1 MAGYVDEKVAKVTLD
16 NKGFSKNADDTVAA
30 LERMKKAFSKVSGK
44 DATKNIASDMSE
56 MNDTIS
62 KSTQKSEGLL
72 SRLKGIFTRS
82 AKGIDMSG
90 AGQSI
95 DRMNTDVAS
104 KTATTSSILSRL
116 KGIFQKAD
124 NHQGFPNS
132 IRSIDGLNTKVA
144 GFDVSPLSNAFAKAA
159 SSVQNSL
166 SIMDIALGNV
176 LGGMIQKAMSFTGQ
190 FFRGYG
196 DGLAEYK
203 NKLGSIQTIMTNTE
217 WEIPDSSVRMRRV
230 SGALETLNDYADKT
244 IYSFADMTKNIGTF
258 TAAGVS
264 LDKSAVAIKGIS
276 NLAAASGSDTNQA
289 SMAMY
294 QLSQAL
300 ASGRVALQDWNSVVN
315 AGMGGKLFQD
325 RLTQTAEKMG
335 HARDMTKSF
344 RDSLKDGWL
353 TSEVL
358 LETLREF
365 SEDQSMLD
373 AATKVKSFG
382 QLVDTVQEAIGS
394 GWATTWEYFLGGF
407 EEAKSLWTSI
417 GDIVNPFVSDDQ
429 GTYYDS
435 VLEITRSLGN
445 YRNAMLKTWKD
456 MGGQEALFNSIKN
469 SFEIVFGAM
478 TKFREGFRSV
488 IGDYK
493 QAATVFYGFT
503 KALESVTNNIKNN
516 TYLFTT
522 INAIGK
528 MVGQTFLTL
537 GFIFQQVGRGIKTVG
552 RDSGSILMPLRTA
565 ADSIARFMEALRS
578 NDNAHI
584 IFYHIGKTIANVFN
598 IIITVG
604 RIVIFVIKDILRGFS
619 QFGNNKG
626 LVTVATT
633 LSDVTGKMLTFV
645 KAIEKFVLSSNKFEQ
660 IGGTIGKVLGAIS
673 NAFSGVFSK
682 LKMLANP
689 FGNAEAI
696 FSGAAGI
703 FNKVGGALAN
713 VINNIGSVM
722 SKAWDSLVSGV
733 KASYDAL
740 KAAFVSFDVASII
753 KALIGLFAFDKWLK
767 FKNSKGNI
775 VDKVFDKFKEM
786 FSGGKEQATGLLDE
800 VKGVFTSLQGTINS
814 FTQSVKIGSLVMIAV
829 ALGILAL
836 SIDKLSKID
845 MKDLSKGMIALGV
858 AMQGLM
864 RIMKV
869 VTAAQNIPKGAATTM
884 IGFAIALRI
893 MASAMMALSKIDSD
907 KMDEAVGGILVLIT
921 AMVKVM
927 EKMDKLKGTEAS
939 MGKLIAFAIALRIL
953 VWSVKALAKLEPE
966 KLAQGMTGV
975 LVLMYALVKV
985 SKAMQDV
992 KVSPKSMGAM
1002 MMFVLS
1008 LRLLVWSVKA
1018 LAKLDMMQ
1026 MGASVVA
1033 VVVLLKALSSAA
1045 NSVSEV
1051 TVKFSAMMALI
1062 AFALSTRILV
1072 NAVAVLA
1079 QFDIDRMAASAGMVG
1094 LLLIALSEATRNLKG
1109 TKVDISAIMS
1119 LIVFAGS
1126 AYILAKSVEVLV
1138 NLPLKEMIVSVGV
1151 VEVLI
1156 ASLVAAA
1163 RVVSKAKVNMSAGMS
1178 LIGIGGSIYLIV
1190 QSMIP
1195 LASMPLTAIAKS
1207 LGSVAIIAA
1216 GLIGVSYIMNKVK
1229 MNAKAIGSIVV
1240 LTMALVVISRSLMQL
1255 ATLNWASLAAAGAA
1269 IAAVMLSLG
1278 GTVKLM
1284 AGNADSFQEVV
1295 GLKGVFDAFG
1305 NLLYYIGTTLTS
1317 VGALSWQQIATA
1329 MTAVTVTIGIM
1340 VGVVKLISK
1349 MEPNTTAI
1357 AALASMAA
1365 VLNQAGT
1372 ALASV
1377 AAHPWQQIL
1386 ASMAAISGVLLA
1398 MAGVGVILSK
1408 FGSIGGAAQ
1417 LVILGAGLMALTVPI
1432 MLLSSLN
1439 LIAVGVALLAL
1450 AGNLIVL
1457 LAAAAVAQVVSGGLT
1472 LLSATLISFGVSAI
1486 LASTSILI
1494 AGVGFLAFAMAI
1506 KELVAIAPAA
1516 FKVIVDSFVT
1526 LVTSLAE
1533 KSPLIVASFVKMG
1546 MEMING
1552 ARQLIPAFIR
1562 LGFDLIIAF
1571 LAGIRDKAP
1580 ELVKTSVEMLVEM
1593 GRAFIENIDILLQVG
1608 VELATKFIQGLANA
1622 LNNVKGDLIPAITK
1636 LFEEIATIVSALIKG
1651 FIGPVLNSIAEA
1663 LEPAFQ
1669 VIADILTQLA
1679 PALTPIIEIIGNVL
1693 TVLIENLPGILQP
1706 IADTIKV
1713 LVDGIVAALEILA
1726 PVVDTI
1732 VNGIVTI
1739 IQTLAPIVQSVVDT
1753 IIIALEILGQIFTT
1767 IGEVIKSVIQGIVD
1781 TINAVANVITATG
1794 DSIRYV
1800 LEGIDNIFV
1809 TVGNNIKTT
1818 LEAVGTVVESVGT
1831 AIKTALEGVG
1841 KIFESIGTAIK
1852 TALDGVA
1859 DVIRAVGDAAKSFG
1873 EGFKLLGE
1881 GIKLIGEHGL
1891 SAAAGLGAFA
1901 TEALKLAGI
1910 GKLGLGGTINDL
1922 EKLGTTLGTLS
1933 TGASVLVSLSA
1944 GFSMLSISVTTL
1956 SSSIPIVN
1964 TSFES
1969 LGTSLSTI
1977 SGYIGPVATAFQQL
1991 AIPIQQLQ
1999 SSLTVVA
2006 TAFIMFAAQI
2016 MMVSTSLQTVTM
2028 AFTNIQNGITL
2039 LSTAFSIL
2047 NPIIE
2052 QFSQLLI
2059 QTQWDLQD
2067 FFTALSTS
2075 TTGFTI
2081 LAQAAMVGMMQ
2092 MQMAVQMGMMN
2103 VQTVM
2108 LSGISTLAAAV
2119 FAGFTEVTN
2128 AVTTSM
2134 TSVSAAVQTGMLGV
2148 VNSISTSMQSVATAT
2163 SVAFS
2168 GISTAIQSSISSIS
2182 ANINQGMSGV
2192 SQTITSRVHE
2202 IQNSF
2207 TQMNATVNQI
2217 ISTMMSIMSS
2227 SISSGMSASASLVS
2241 SGMSY
2246 IISIVSSY
2254 NGSARSAGYNVGYYI
2269 SAGVADGMNANMW
2282 AIESAANRI
2291 ISKAREAARAAADI
2305 HSPSRLFAKDVGKFI
2320 PMGVA
2325 KGIGDAMPKMV
2336 DEVTDSF
2343 DKGFSDAADS
2353 VVSQGN
2359 IFANVVSD
2367 AVNGISD
2374 MLDVAI
2380 DDMNYAPTI
2389 TPVVDMSN
2397 LDKMNM
2403 SDYSLDYRGRIST
2416 PTPLY
2421 GVPQQSNTST
2431 VVNNDNSKK
2440 EYSVNVNV
2448 DTGGKP
2454 VNTKELARE
2463 IQSHIKSFDDQSRR
2477 GKGEEVFW

>member
-30 LERMKKAFSKVSGK
+30 LERMKKSFGKINGK

-104 KTATTSSILSRL
+104 KTATTSSILSQL

-132 IRSIDGLNTKVA
+132 IKSIDGLNAKVA

-429 GTYYDS
+429 GTYYDD
-435 VLEITRSLGN
+435 VLGITRSLGN

-456 MGGQEALFNSIKN
+456 MGGQEALFNTIKN

-516 TYLFTT
+516 TYLFST

-537 GFIFQQVGRGIKTVG
+537 GWIFSKVGQGISSVG
-552 RDSGSILMPLRTA
+552 KSAGSVLMPLRTA
-565 ADSIARFMEALRS
+565 ADAIARFMEALRS
-578 NDNAHI
+578 NENAHL

-604 RIVIFVIKDILRGFS
+604 RIVIFVIKDILKGFS
-619 QFGNNKG
+619 KFGESKG

-633 LSDVTGKMLTFV
+633 LSDVTGKLLTFV

-660 IGGTIGKVLGAIS
+660 IGGTIGKVLSAIS

-703 FNKVGGALAN
+703 FNKAGGALAN
-713 VINNIGSVM
+713 IINNIGSVM
-722 SKAWDSLVSGV
+722 SKAWDALVSGV

-740 KAAFVSFDVASII
+740 KDAFVSFDVASII

-767 FKNSKGNI
+767 FKNSNNSI
-775 VDKVFDKFKEM
+775 VDLVFEKFKAM
-786 FSGGKEQATGLLDE
+786 FGGGKEQAKGLLDE

-814 FTQSVKIGSLVMIAV
+814 FTQSIKIGSLVLIAV

-869 VTAAQNIPKGAATTM
+869 VTAAQSIPKGAATTM

-893 MASAMMALSKIDSD
+893 MASAMVALSKIDAD
-907 KMDEAVGGILVLIT
+907 KMDEAVGGIVVLIT

-927 EKMDKLKGTEAS
+927 EKMEKIKNTEAS
-939 MGKLIAFAIALRIL
+939 MGKLIAFAISLRIL

-966 KLAQGMTGV
+966 KMAQGIGGV
-975 LVLMYALVKV
+975 LVLMYGLVKV
-985 SKAMQDV
+985 SKSMQDI
-992 KVSPKSMGAM
+992 KLSPKSMGAL

-1008 LRLLVWSVKA
+1008 LRMLVWSVKA
-1018 LAKLDMMQ
+1018 LAKLDIMHMA
-1026 MGASVVA
+1026 ASVVA
-1033 VVVLLKALSSAA
+1033 VAVLLKALSSAA

-1062 AFALSTRILV
+1062 TFALSARILV

-1079 QFDIDRMAASAGMVG
+1079 HLDMARMAASAGMLG
-1094 LLLIALSEATRNLKG
+1094 ILLVVLSESTRNLKD
-1109 TKVDISAIMS
+1109 TKVDISAMMT
-1119 LIVFAGS
+1119 LITFAGT
-1126 AYILAKSVEVLV
+1126 AYILAKSIEVLA

-1163 RVVSKAKVNMSAGMS
+1163 RVVSKAKVNMSAGLS
-1178 LIGIGGSIYLIV
+1178 LIGIGGAIYLIV
-1190 QSMIP
+1190 QSMLP
-1195 LASMPLTAIAKS
+1195 LAAMPLTSIAKS
-1207 LGSVAIIAA
+1207 LGTVALIAA

-1240 LTMALVVISRSLMQL
+1240 LTTALTVISNNLMKL
-1255 ATLNWASLAAAGAA
+1255 ATVNWASLAAAGGA
-1269 IAAVMLSLG
+1269 ISAVMLSLG

-1317 VGALSWQQIATA
+1317 VGALSWQQIGVA
-1329 MTAVTVTIGIM
+1329 MAAITVTIGIM

-1372 ALASV
+1372 ALAAV

-1408 FGSIGGAAQ
+1408 FGSFSGAGQ
-1417 LVILGAGLMALTVPI
+1417 LVLLGVGLMAIAVPI
-1432 MLLSSLN
+1432 MLLSTLN
-1439 LIAVGVALLAL
+1439 LVAVGVALLAL
-1450 AGNLIVL
+1450 AGNLAIL
-1457 LAAAAVAQVVSGGLT
+1457 LAAGALANVVSSGLAI
-1472 LLSATLISFGVSAI
+1472 LSGTLISFGVSAI
-1486 LASTSILI
+1486 LAASSVLI
-1494 AGVGFLAFAMAI
+1494 AGLGFLAFVMAI

-1516 FKVIVDSFVT
+1516 FKTLVDSFVT
-1526 LVTSLAE
+1526 LVTSLAAN
-1533 KSPLIVASFVKMG
+1533 SPLIVASFVKMG
-1546 MEMING
+1546 MVMING
-1552 ARQLIPAFIR
+1552 ARQLIPEFVR
-1562 LGFDLIIAF
+1562 LGFDLLIGLI
-1571 LAGIRDKAP
+1571 AGIRDKAP

-1622 LNNVKGDLIPAITK
+1622 LNNVKGDLIPAITE
-1636 LFEEIATIVSALIKG
+1636 LFKVIAEIFTALIKG
-1651 FIGPVLNSIAEA
+1651 FIGPVLNAIAE
-1663 LEPAFQ
+1663 
-1669 VIADILTQLA
+1669 V
-1679 PALTPIIEIIGNVL
+1679 LTPVRDFIITWVQEIGPIL
-1693 TVLIENLPGILQP
+1693 QPFFEAFMSALKALFEALPGIIQP
-1706 IADTIKV
+1706 IADAIIA
-1713 LVDGIVAALEILA
+1713 IVNAVADVIRSLA
-1726 PVVDTI
+1726 DTI
-1732 VNGIVTI
+1732 IAIVGGIETVVNGIVEVFRIVGETI
-1739 IQTLAPIVQSVVDT
+1739 QAWIQGVVDV
-1753 IIIALEILGQIFTT
+1753 INGIA
-1767 IGEVIKSVIQGIVD
+1767 SVISSVGSAIKD
-1781 TINAVANVITATG
+1781 
-1794 DSIRYV
+1794 V
-1800 LEGIDNIFV
+1800 LEGV
-1809 TVGNNIKTT
+1809 GTVFTSVGESIKTA
-1818 LEAVGTVVESVGT
+1818 LEGVSTVVESVGT

-1881 GIKLIGEHGL
+1881 GIKLIGDNGA
-1891 SAAAGLGAFA
+1891 SAATGLAAF
-1901 TEALKLAGI
+1901 TVEALKLAGV
-1910 GKLGLGGTINDL
+1910 GKLGLGGTVKDL
-1922 EKLGTTLGTLS
+1922 DTLSKSLTTLGA
-1933 TGASVLVSLSA
+1933 GASVLVALSS
-1944 GFSMLSISVTTL
+1944 GFAMLAVSMTTL
-1956 SSSIPIVN
+1956 STTMPAVN
-1964 TSFES
+1964 TAFTTMSTSITTLSTSITPVSTAFTSLIAPVTSLMTTLTSVSAVFMNLNMQFQMLS
-1969 LGTSLSTI
+1969 LGMSALDASML
-1977 SGYIGPVATAFQQL
+1977 G
-1991 AIPIQQLQ
+1991 
-1999 SSLTVVA
+1999 
-2006 TAFIMFAAQI
+2006 
-2016 MMVSTSLQTVTM
+2016 
-2028 AFTNIQNGITL
+2028 IQNGVTL
-2039 LSTAFSIL
+2039 LSSSFSAM
-2047 NPIIE
+2047 PAIIE
-2052 QFSQLLI
+2052 LFNQSLI
-2059 QTQWDLQD
+2059 TTQQTMNT
-2067 FFTALSTS
+2067 FFMELTNSS
-2075 TTGFTI
+2075 TGFAT
-2081 LAQAAMVGMMQ
+2081 LSQAAMEGMMQ
-2092 MQMAVQMGMMN
+2092 MQMAVQTGMMN
-2103 VQTVM
+2103 IQTVM

-2119 FAGFTEVTN
+2119 FTGFTEVTN
-2128 AVTTSM
+2128 AVTMSM
-2134 TSVSAAVQTGMLGV
+2134 TSVSTAVQTGMLGV
-2148 VNSISTSMQSVATAT
+2148 VTAISTSMQSVATAT
-2163 SVAFS
+2163 STAFS
-2168 GISTAIQSSISSIS
+2168 GISTAIQTSISSIS

-2217 ISTMMSIMSS
+2217 ISTMMSAMSS
-2227 SISSGMSASASLVS
+2227 SISSGMSSAASLVS
-2241 SGMSY
+2241 SGMSS

-2254 NGSARSAGYNVGYYI
+2254 SGSARSAGYNVGYYI

-2343 DKGFSDAADS
+2343 GKGFSDAADS
-2353 VVSQGN
+2353 VVSQGDV
-2359 IFANVVSD
+2359 FANAVSD
-2367 AVNGISD
+2367 AVNSVSD

-2380 DDMNYAPTI
+2380 DDMSYAPTI

-2421 GVPQQSNTST
+2421 GVPQQTSTST

-2440 EYSVNVNV
+2440 EFSVNVNV

>member
-30 LERMKKAFSKVSGK
+30 LERMKSAFSKVNGK
-44 DATKNIASDMSE
+44 DATRNIASDMSE
-56 MNDTIS
+56 MNNTIS

-82 AKGIDMSG
+82 AQGIDMSG

-132 IRSIDGLNTKVA
+132 IKSIDGLNTKVS
-144 GFDVSPLSNAFAKAA
+144 GFDASPLSNAFAKAA

-166 SIMDIALGNV
+166 SVMDIAMGNV
-176 LGGMIQKAMSFTGQ
+176 LGGMLQKAMSFAGQ

-335 HARDMTKSF
+335 HARNMTKSF

-429 GTYYDS
+429 GKYYDS
-435 VLEITRSLGN
+435 VLEIERSLGN

-456 MGGQEALFNSIKN
+456 MGGQESLFNSIKN

-503 KALESVTNNIKNN
+503 KTLENVTNGIKNN

-537 GFIFQQVGRGIKTVG
+537 GWIFSKLGQGISSVGNA
-552 RDSGSILMPLRTA
+552 SGSILMPLRTA

-578 NDNAHI
+578 NTNAHLV
-584 IFYHIGKTIANVFN
+584 FYHIGKTIANVFN

-604 RIVIFVIKDILRGFS
+604 RIVIFVIKDILKGFS
-619 QFGNNKG
+619 KFGESKG

-633 LSDVTGKMLTFV
+633 LSDVTGKLLTFV

-696 FSGAAGI
+696 FSGAANI
-703 FNKVGGALAN
+703 FNKLGNGLAN
-713 VINNIGSVM
+713 IINNIGSVM

-740 KAAFVSFDVASII
+740 KDAFVSFDVASII

-767 FKNSKGNI
+767 FKNSKGSI
-775 VDKVFDKFKEM
+775 VDLVLDKFKEM
-786 FSGGKEQATGLLDE
+786 FGDGKEKATGLLDE

-814 FTQSVKIGSLVMIAV
+814 FAQGVQVSSLLMIAV

-893 MASAMMALSKIDSD
+893 MASAMVALSKIDAD
-907 KMDEAVGGILVLIT
+907 KMDEAVGGIVVLIT

-927 EKMDKLKGTEAS
+927 EKMEKIKNTEAS
-939 MGKLIAFAIALRIL
+939 MGKLIAFAISLRIL

-966 KLAQGMTGV
+966 QLAQSMTGV

-985 SKAMQDV
+985 SKSMQDV

-1002 MMFVLS
+1002 IMFAIS
-1008 LRLLVWSVKA
+1008 LRMLVWSVKA
-1018 LAKLDMMQ
+1018 LAKLDMMH
-1026 MGASVVA
+1026 MASSVVA
-1033 VVVLLKALSSAA
+1033 VAVLIKALSSAA
-1045 NSVSEV
+1045 KSVSEV
-1051 TVKFSAMMALI
+1051 TVKFSAMMSLI
-1062 AFALSTRILV
+1062 AFALSARILV
-1072 NAVAVLA
+1072 NAVAALA
-1079 QFDIDRMAASAGMVG
+1079 NLPIENMAASAGMLG
-1094 LLLIALSEATRNLKG
+1094 ILLVTLSEATRNLKD
-1109 TKVDISAIMS
+1109 TKVDISAMMS
-1119 LIVFAGS
+1119 LITFAGS
-1126 AYILAKSVEVLV
+1126 AYILAKSIELLA
-1138 NLPLKEMIVSVGV
+1138 NLPLKEMVASVAV

-1178 LIGIGGSIYLIV
+1178 LIGIGASIYLIV
-1190 QSMIP
+1190 QSIIP
-1195 LASMPLTAIAKS
+1195 LASMPLTSIVKS
-1207 LGSVAIIAA
+1207 LGTVALIAA
-1216 GLIGVSYIMNKVK
+1216 GLIGVSYMMNKVK
-1229 MNAKAIGSIVV
+1229 MNPTAIASVVV
-1240 LTMALVVISRSLMQL
+1240 LTTALVVISRSLMQL
-1255 ATLNWASLAAAGAA
+1255 ATVNWASLAAAGGA

-1317 VGALSWQQIATA
+1317 VGALSWQQIGTA
-1329 MTAVTVTIGIM
+1329 LIAVTVTIGIM
-1340 VGVVKLISK
+1340 VGVVKLISG
-1349 MEPNTTAI
+1349 MTINTSAI

-1372 ALASV
+1372 ALATV

-1386 ASMAAISGVLLA
+1386 AAMAAVSGVLLA
-1398 MAGVGVILSK
+1398 VAGVGVILSK

-1417 LVILGAGLMALTVPI
+1417 LVLLGAGLMALAVPI
-1432 MLLSSLN
+1432 MLLSTLN
-1439 LIAVGVALLAL
+1439 LVAVGVALVAL
-1450 AGNLIVL
+1450 AGNLAIL
-1457 LAAAAVAQVVSGGLT
+1457 LAAGALANLVSGGLAI
-1472 LLSATLISFGVSAI
+1472 LAGTLISFGVSAI
-1486 LASTSILI
+1486 LAASSVLI
-1494 AGVGFLAFAMAI
+1494 AGLGFLAFVMAI

-1516 FKVIVDSFVT
+1516 FKTIVDSFVT
-1526 LVTSLAE
+1526 LVTSLAAN
-1533 KSPLIVASFVKMG
+1533 SPLIVASFVKMG
-1546 MEMING
+1546 LEMING
-1552 ARQLIPAFIR
+1552 ARQLIPEFVR
-1562 LGFDLIIAF
+1562 LGFDLLIGLIA
-1571 LAGIRDKAP
+1571 GMRDKIP

-1593 GRAFIENIDILLQVG
+1593 GHSLIDNIDILIQTG
-1608 VELATKFIQGLANA
+1608 VELATKFIQGFATA
-1622 LNNVKGDLIPAITK
+1622 LTNVKGELIPALSELLSVIG
-1636 LFEEIATIVSALIKG
+1636 EILIVGIGNLLGPLLAKIVEV
-1651 FIGPVLNSIAEA
+1651 FGPVIKLI
-1663 LEPAFQ
+1663 
-1669 VIADILTQLA
+1669 VDIFAQLA

-1693 TVLIENLPGILQP
+1693 NTLISNLPAILQP

-1713 LVDGIVAALEILA
+1713 LVDGIVAALQILA
-1726 PVVDTI
+1726 PVVETI
-1732 VNGIVTI
+1732 INAIVVI
-1739 IQTLAPIVQSVVDT
+1739 IQTLAPIVQSVVDAIRT
-1753 IIIALEILGQIFTT
+1753 AFEVLGQIFTT
-1767 IGEVIKSVIQGIVD
+1767 VGEVIKAVIQGIVD
-1781 TINAVANVITATG
+1781 TLNAVANVITATG

-1831 AIKTALEGVG
+1831 AIKTSLEGVG

-1852 TALDGVA
+1852 TALEGVA
-1859 DVIRAVGDAAKSFG
+1859 DIIRSVGEAAKSFG

-1991 AIPIQQLQ
+1991 TMPIQQLQ

-2006 TAFIMFAAQI
+2006 TAFMMFAAQI

-2028 AFTNIQNGITL
+2028 AFTNIQNAVTMLGTSIGSLPVAFDMLGASILNVQNL
-2039 LSTAFSIL
+2039 LSTFA
-2047 NPIIE
+2047 
-2052 QFSQLLI
+2052 
-2059 QTQWDLQD
+2059 
-2067 FFTALSTS
+2067 TS
-2075 TTGFTI
+2075 LTTSATGFQQ
-2081 LAQAAMVGMMQ
+2081 LGQAAMVGMMA
-2092 MQMAVQMGMMN
+2092 MNTAVIAGMATVQATMMASIA
-2103 VQTVM
+2103 T
-2108 LSGISTLAAAV
+2108 LSVAVSTG
-2119 FAGFTEVTN
+2119 FAQVST
-2128 AVTTSM
+2128 AVTMSM
-2134 TSVSAAVQTGMLGV
+2134 TM
-2148 VNSISTSMQSVATAT
+2148 VNATVAQSMQGVMSV
-2163 SVAFS
+2163 
-2168 GISTAIQSSISSIS
+2168 IQVS
-2182 ANINQGMSGV
+2182 MSGV
-2192 SQTITSRVHE
+2192 AAQMAASLSQVMSTVTSTMAQLSSSIMSSMTQVNATISST
-2202 IQNSF
+2202 
-2207 TQMNATVNQI
+2207 TAQMNATFTQFSSTAQSI
-2217 ISTMMSIMSS
+2217 ITSLMSTLNSTFQ
-2227 SISSGMSASASLVS
+2227 SGMNSVVSTVS
-2241 SGMSY
+2241 SGMSR
-2246 IISIVSSY
+2246 IISTVSSY
-2254 NGSARSAGYNVGYYI
+2254 SGSANSAGYSVGYQI
-2269 SAGVADGMNANMW
+2269 SAGVASGMNANMW
-2282 AIESAANRI
+2282 SIESAANRI
-2291 ISKAREAARAAADI
+2291 ISKAREAARAAAQI

-2320 PMGVA
+2320 PQGVA
-2325 KGIGDAMPKMV
+2325 KGISTEMPRSVKQMSKTFSNAFDDVASNAV
-2336 DEVTDSF
+2336 D
-2343 DKGFSDAADS
+2343 
-2353 VVSQGN
+2353 QGN
-2359 IFANVVSD
+2359 VLANTVAES
-2367 AVNGISD
+2367 VNSISD
-2374 MLDVAI
+2374 MLDVAV
-2380 DDMNYAPTI
+2380 DDMNYSPTI
-2389 TPVVDMSN
+2389 TPVVDMTN
-2397 LDKMNM
+2397 LNKVNM
-2403 SDYSLDYRGRIST
+2403 SDYSLDYKGRIAS
-2416 PTPLY
+2416 PTPMY
-2421 GVPQQSNTST
+2421 SVPQQSNTST
-2431 VVNNDNSKK
+2431 VVNTDNSTK
-2440 EYSVNVNV
+2440 EYSINVTV
-2448 DTGGKP
+2448 DNGGAP
-2454 VNTKELARE
+2454 VNPKELAKQVQE
-2463 IQSHIKSFDDQSRR
+2463 HIKAFDNQNRR
-2477 GKGEEVFW
+2477 AKGEEVFW

>member
-30 LERMKKAFSKVSGK
+30 LERMKKAFSKVNGK

-72 SRLKGIFTRS
+72 SRLKGIFSRS

-132 IRSIDGLNTKVA
+132 IKSIDGLNTKVA

-429 GTYYDS
+429 GTYYDD
-435 VLEITRSLGN
+435 VLGITRSLGN

-493 QAATVFYGFT
+493 QAATVFFGFT

-516 TYLFTT
+516 TYLFST

-537 GFIFQQVGRGIKTVG
+537 GWIFSKLGQGISSVGNA
-552 RDSGSILMPLRTA
+552 SGSILIPLRTA

-578 NDNAHI
+578 NENAHL

-604 RIVIFVIKDILRGFS
+604 RIVIFVIKDILKGFS
-619 QFGNNKG
+619 KFGESKG

-633 LSDVTGKMLTFV
+633 LSDVTGKLLTFV

-703 FNKVGGALAN
+703 FNKAGGALAN
-713 VINNIGSVM
+713 IINNIGSVM

-740 KAAFVSFDVASII
+740 KDAFVSFDVASII

-767 FKNSKGNI
+767 FKNSNNSI
-775 VDKVFDKFKEM
+775 VDLVFEKFKAM

-893 MASAMMALSKIDSD
+893 MASAMVALSKIDSD
-907 KMDEAVGGILVLIT
+907 KMDEAVGGIVVLIT

-927 EKMDKLKGTEAS
+927 EKMEKIKNTEAS
-939 MGKLIAFAIALRIL
+939 MGKLIAFAISLRIL

-966 KLAQGMTGV
+966 KMVQGIGGV
-975 LVLMYALVKV
+975 LVLMYGLVKV
-985 SKAMQDV
+985 SKSMQDI
-992 KVSPKSMGAM
+992 KLSPKSMGAL
-1002 MMFVLS
+1002 MMFVIS
-1008 LRLLVWSVKA
+1008 LRMLVWSVKA

-1026 MGASVVA
+1026 MAASVVA
-1033 VVVLLKALSSAA
+1033 VAVLLKALSSAA

-1062 AFALSTRILV
+1062 TFALSARILV
-1072 NAVAVLA
+1072 SAVAVLA
-1079 QFDIDRMAASAGMVG
+1079 NLDLARMAASAGMVG
-1094 LLLIALSEATRNLKG
+1094 ILLVVLSEATRNLKD
-1109 TKVDISAIMS
+1109 TKVDISSMMA
-1119 LIVFAGS
+1119 LITFAGS
-1126 AYILAKSVEVLV
+1126 AYILAKSIEVLA
-1138 NLPLKEMIVSVGV
+1138 NLPLKEMVASVAV
-1151 VEVLI
+1151 VEVLM

-1163 RVVSKAKVNMSAGMS
+1163 RVVSKSKVNMSAGLS
-1178 LIGIGGSIYLIV
+1178 LLGIGASIYLIV

-1195 LASMPLTAIAKS
+1195 LASMPLTSIVKS
-1207 LGSVAIIAA
+1207 LGTVALIAA
-1216 GLIGVSYIMNKVK
+1216 GLIGVSYIMNRVK

-1240 LTMALVVISRSLMQL
+1240 LTAALTVISNNLMRL
-1255 ATLNWASLAAAGAA
+1255 AGLNWASLAAAGGA

-1372 ALASV
+1372 ALAAV

-1408 FGSIGGAAQ
+1408 FGSFSGAGQ
-1417 LVILGAGLMALTVPI
+1417 LVLLGVGLMAIAVPI
-1432 MLLSSLN
+1432 MLLSTLN
-1439 LIAVGVALLAL
+1439 LVAVGVALLAL
-1450 AGNLIVL
+1450 AGNLAIL
-1457 LAAAAVAQVVSGGLT
+1457 LAAGALANVVSSGLAI
-1472 LLSATLISFGVSAI
+1472 LSGTLISFGVSAI
-1486 LASTSILI
+1486 LAASSVLI
-1494 AGVGFLAFAMAI
+1494 AGLGFLAFVMAI

-1516 FKVIVDSFVT
+1516 FKTLVDSFVT
-1526 LVTSLAE
+1526 LVTSLAAN
-1533 KSPLIVASFVKMG
+1533 SPLIVASFVKMG

-1552 ARQLIPAFIR
+1552 ARQLIPAFVR
-1562 LGFDLIIAF
+1562 LGFDLLIGLI
-1571 LAGIRDKAP
+1571 AGIRDKAP

-1622 LNNVKGDLIPAITK
+1622 LNNVKGDLIPAITE
-1636 LFEEIATIVSALIKG
+1636 LFKVIAEIFTALIKG
-1651 FIGPVLNSIAEA
+1651 FIGPVLNAIAE
-1663 LEPAFQ
+1663 
-1669 VIADILTQLA
+1669 V
-1679 PALTPIIEIIGNVL
+1679 LTPVRDFIITWVQEIGPIL
-1693 TVLIENLPGILQP
+1693 QPFFESFMSALKALFEALPGIIQP
-1706 IADTIKV
+1706 LAEAIIATVNAIADVIRSLADTIIAIV
-1713 LVDGIVAALEILA
+1713 GGIETV
-1726 PVVDTI
+1726 
-1732 VNGIVTI
+1732 VNGIVEIFRIVGETI
-1739 IQTLAPIVQSVVDT
+1739 QAWIQGVVDV
-1753 IIIALEILGQIFTT
+1753 INGIA
-1767 IGEVIKSVIQGIVD
+1767 SVISSVGSAIKD
-1781 TINAVANVITATG
+1781 
-1794 DSIRYV
+1794 V
-1800 LEGIDNIFV
+1800 LEGV
-1809 TVGNNIKTT
+1809 GTVFTSVGESIKTA
-1818 LEAVGTVVESVGT
+1818 LEGVSTVVESVGT

-1859 DVIRAVGDAAKSFG
+1859 DVIKAVGDAAKSFG

-1881 GIKLIGEHGL
+1881 GIKLIGDNGA
-1891 SAAAGLGAFA
+1891 SAATGLAAF
-1901 TEALKLAGI
+1901 TVEALKLAGV
-1910 GKLGLGGTINDL
+1910 GKLGLGGTVKDL
-1922 EKLGTTLGTLS
+1922 DTLSKSLTTLGA
-1933 TGASVLVSLSA
+1933 GASVLVALSSGFAMLAVSMTTLSTTMPAVNTAFTTMSTSMTTLSTSITPVSTAFTSLIAPVTALMTTLTSVSSV
-1944 GFSMLSISVTTL
+1944 FMNLNMQFQMLSIGMAALDASM
-1956 SSSIPIVN
+1956 
-1964 TSFES
+1964 
-1969 LGTSLSTI
+1969 LG
-1977 SGYIGPVATAFQQL
+1977 
-1991 AIPIQQLQ
+1991 
-1999 SSLTVVA
+1999 
-2006 TAFIMFAAQI
+2006 
-2016 MMVSTSLQTVTM
+2016 
-2028 AFTNIQNGITL
+2028 IQNGITL
-2039 LSTAFSIL
+2039 LSSSFTAM
-2047 NPIIE
+2047 PAIIE
-2052 QFSQLLI
+2052 LFNQSLI
-2059 QTQWDLQD
+2059 TTQQTMNT
-2067 FFTALSTS
+2067 FFMELANSS
-2075 TTGFTI
+2075 TGFAT
-2081 LAQAAMVGMMQ
+2081 LSQAAMEGMMQ
-2092 MQMAVQMGMMN
+2092 MQMAVQTGMMN

-2119 FAGFTEVTN
+2119 FTGFTEVTN

-2192 SQTITSRVHE
+2192 SQTITSRVNE

-2207 TQMNATVNQI
+2207 TQMNTIVNQI
-2217 ISTMMSIMSS
+2217 IRSMMSAMSS
-2227 SISSGMSASASLVS
+2227 SISSGMSSAASLVS

-2343 DKGFSDAADS
+2343 GKGFSDAADS
-2353 VVSQGN
+2353 VVSQGDV
-2359 IFANVVSD
+2359 FANVVSD

-2421 GVPQQSNTST
+2421 GVPQQTSTST
-2431 VVNNDNSKK
+2431 VINNDNSKK

>member
-44 DATKNIASDMSE
+44 DATRNIASDMSE

-72 SRLKGIFTRS
+72 SRLKGIFSRS

-132 IRSIDGLNTKVA
+132 IKSIDGLNTKVA

-493 QAATVFYGFT
+493 QAATVFFGFT

-537 GFIFQQVGRGIKTVG
+537 GWIFSKVGQGIASVG
-552 RDSGSILMPLRTA
+552 KSSGSVLMPLRTA
-565 ADSIARFMEALRS
+565 ADSISRFMEALRS
-578 NDNAHI
+578 NTNAHLV
-584 IFYHIGKTIANVFN
+584 FYHIGKTIANVFN

-604 RIVIFVIKDILRGFS
+604 RIVIFVIKDILKGFS
-619 QFGNNKG
+619 QFGNSKG

-633 LSDVTGKMLTFV
+633 LSDVTGKLLTFV

-703 FNKVGGALAN
+703 FNKVGSALAN
-713 VINNIGSVM
+713 IINNIGSVM
-722 SKAWDSLVSGV
+722 SQAWDSLVSGV

-740 KAAFVSFDVASII
+740 KDAFVSFDVASII

-767 FKNSKGNI
+767 FKNSKGSV
-775 VDKVFDKFKEM
+775 VDMVFDKFKEM
-786 FSGGKEQATGLLDE
+786 FSGGKEQATGLIDE

-814 FTQSVKIGSLVMIAV
+814 FTQSVKIGSLLMIAV

-893 MASAMMALSKIDSD
+893 MASAMIALSKIDSD

-975 LVLMYALVKV
+975 LVLMYGLVKV
-985 SKAMQDV
+985 SKSMQDV

-1008 LRLLVWSVKA
+1008 LRMLVWSVKA

-1026 MGASVVA
+1026 MAASVVA

-1126 AYILAKSVEVLV
+1126 AYILAKSVEVLA
-1138 NLPLKEMIVSVGV
+1138 NLPLNEMVASVAV
-1151 VEVLI
+1151 VELLI

-1163 RVVSKAKVNMSAGMS
+1163 RVVSKAKVNMSAGLS
-1178 LIGIGGSIYLIV
+1178 LIGIGASIYLIV

-1195 LASMPLTAIAKS
+1195 LAVMPLTSIVKS
-1207 LGSVAIIAA
+1207 LGTVALIAA
-1216 GLIGVSYIMNKVK
+1216 GLIGVSYVMNTVK
-1229 MNAKAIGSIVV
+1229 MSPTAIASVVV
-1240 LTMALVVISRSLMQL
+1240 LTTSLMVIAMSLMRL
-1255 ATLNWASLAAAGAA
+1255 ATVNWASLAAAGGA

-1372 ALASV
+1372 ALAAV

-1408 FGSIGGAAQ
+1408 FGSFSGAGQ
-1417 LVILGAGLMALTVPI
+1417 LVLLGVGLMAIAVPI
-1432 MLLSSLN
+1432 MLLSTLN
-1439 LIAVGVALLAL
+1439 LVAVGVALLAL
-1450 AGNLIVL
+1450 AGNLAIL
-1457 LAAAAVAQVVSGGLT
+1457 LAAGALANVVSGGLAI
-1472 LLSATLISFGVSAI
+1472 LSGTLISFGVSAI
-1486 LASTSILI
+1486 LAASSILI
-1494 AGVGFLAFAMAI
+1494 AGLGFLAFVMAI

-1516 FKVIVDSFVT
+1516 FKTLVDSFVT
-1526 LVTSLAE
+1526 LVTSLAAN
-1533 KSPLIVASFVKMG
+1533 SPLIVASFVKMG
-1546 MEMING
+1546 LEMING
-1552 ARQLIPAFIR
+1552 ARQLIPEFVR
-1562 LGFDLIIAF
+1562 LGFDLLIA
-1571 LAGIRDKAP
+1571 LIAGIRDKVP
-1580 ELVKTSVEMLVEM
+1580 ELVKTTVEMLVEM

-1622 LNNVKGDLIPAITK
+1622 LNNVKGDLIPAITE
-1636 LFEEIATIVSALIKG
+1636 LFQVIAEIVTALIKG
-1651 FIGPVLNSIAEA
+1651 FIGPVLNSIAE
-1663 LEPAFQ
+1663 
-1669 VIADILTQLA
+1669 V
-1679 PALTPIIEIIGNVL
+1679 LTPVRDFIITWVQEIGPIL
-1693 TVLIENLPGILQP
+1693 QPFFEAFMSALKALFEALPGIIQP
-1706 IADTIKV
+1706 LAEAIIATVNAIADVIRSLADTIIAIV
-1713 LVDGIVAALEILA
+1713 GGIETV
-1726 PVVDTI
+1726 
-1732 VNGIVTI
+1732 VNGIVEVFRIVGETI
-1739 IQTLAPIVQSVVDT
+1739 QAWIQGVVD
-1753 IIIALEILGQIFTT
+1753 
-1767 IGEVIKSVIQGIVD
+1767 VINGI
-1781 TINAVANVITATG
+1781 ANVITATG

-1800 LEGIDNIFV
+1800 LEGVDNIFV
-1809 TVGNNIKTT
+1809 SFGNNVKTT
-1818 LEAVGTVVESVGT
+1818 LEGVSNVIKTFAEG
-1831 AIKTALEGVG
+1831 IKTALEGVG

-1873 EGFKLLGE
+1873 EGFKLFGE
-1881 GIKLIGEHGL
+1881 GVKLVGDYGA
-1891 SAAAGLGAFA
+1891 SAATGLASLTVEVAKLGASAYAGNLQGFTKDIKDLATACTSLSGAVGGISATATAMSMISVSASTLSGVLPTVNTAFA
-1901 TEALKLAGI
+1901 TMS
-1910 GKLGLGGTINDL
+1910 TSM
-1922 EKLGTTLGTLS
+1922 TTLS
-1933 TGASVLVSLSA
+1933 TSVTPVSTAFTGLIAPVTALMTTLTSVSSVFMNLNMQFQMLSLGMA
-1944 GFSMLSISVTTL
+1944 ALDASMLGIQNGVTLL
-1956 SSSIPIVN
+1956 SSS
-1964 TSFES
+1964 F
-1969 LGTSLSTI
+1969 
-1977 SGYIGPVATAFQQL
+1977 TAMP
-1991 AIPIQQLQ
+1991 A
-1999 SSLTVVA
+1999 
-2006 TAFIMFAAQI
+2006 
-2016 MMVSTSLQTVTM
+2016 
-2028 AFTNIQNGITL
+2028 
-2039 LSTAFSIL
+2039 
-2047 NPIIE
+2047 IIE
-2052 QFSQLLI
+2052 LFNQSLI
-2059 QTQWDLQD
+2059 TTQQTMNT
-2067 FFTALSTS
+2067 FFMELANSS
-2075 TTGFTI
+2075 TGFAT
-2081 LAQAAMVGMMQ
+2081 LSQAAMEGMMQ
-2092 MQMAVQMGMMN
+2092 MQMAVQTGMMN

-2119 FAGFTEVTN
+2119 FTGFTEVTN

-2148 VNSISTSMQSVATAT
+2148 VTAISTSMQSVATAT
-2163 SVAFS
+2163 STAFS

-2192 SQTITSRVHE
+2192 SQTITSRVSE

-2207 TQMNATVNQI
+2207 TQMNSIVNQI
-2217 ISTMMSIMSS
+2217 VRSMMAMMSS

-2343 DKGFSDAADS
+2343 GKGFSDAADS
-2353 VVSQGN
+2353 VVTQGDV
-2359 IFANVVSD
+2359 FANAVSD
-2367 AVNGISD
+2367 AVNGIGD

-2463 IQSHIKSFDDQSRR
+2463 IQSHIKSFYDQSRR

>member
-30 LERMKKAFSKVSGK
+30 LERMKKSFSKVSGK

-132 IRSIDGLNTKVA
+132 IKSIDGLNTKVA

-429 GTYYDS
+429 GTYYDN
-435 VLEITRSLGN
+435 VLGITRSLGN

-493 QAATVFYGFT
+493 QAATVFFGFT

-537 GFIFQQVGRGIKTVG
+537 GWIFSKVGQGISSVG
-552 RDSGSILMPLRTA
+552 KSSGSVLMPLRTA
-565 ADSIARFMEALRS
+565 ADAIARFMEALRS
-578 NDNAHI
+578 NENAHLI
-584 IFYHIGKTIANVFN
+584 VYHIGKTIANVFN

-604 RIVIFVIKDILRGFS
+604 RIVIFVIKDILKGFS
-619 QFGNNKG
+619 KFGESKG

-633 LSDVTGKMLTFV
+633 LSDVTGKLLTFV

-660 IGGTIGKVLGAIS
+660 IGGTIGKVLSAIS

-689 FGNAEAI
+689 FGNAEVI
-696 FSGAAGI
+696 FSGAASI
-703 FNKVGGALAN
+703 FNKAGSALAN
-713 VINNIGSVM
+713 IINNIGSVM

-740 KAAFVSFDVASII
+740 KDAFVSFDVASII

-767 FKNSKGNI
+767 FKNSNNSI
-775 VDKVFDKFKEM
+775 VDLVFEKFKAM
-786 FSGGKEQATGLLDE
+786 FGGGKEQAKGLLDE

-814 FTQSVKIGSLVMIAV
+814 FTQSIKIGSLVLIAV

-869 VTAAQNIPKGAATTM
+869 VTAAQSIPKGAATTM

-893 MASAMMALSKIDSD
+893 MASAMVALSKIDAD
-907 KMDEAVGGILVLIT
+907 KMDEAVGGIVVLIT

-927 EKMDKLKGTEAS
+927 EKMEKIKNTEAS
-939 MGKLIAFAIALRIL
+939 MGKLIAFAISLRIL
-953 VWSVKALAKLEPE
+953 VWSVKALSKLEPE
-966 KLAQGMTGV
+966 KMAQGIGGV
-975 LVLMYALVKV
+975 LVLMYSLVKV
-985 SKAMQDV
+985 SKAMQDI
-992 KVSPKSMGAM
+992 KLSPKSMGALM
-1002 MMFVLS
+1002 IFVLS
-1008 LRLLVWSVKA
+1008 LRMLVWSVKA

-1026 MGASVVA
+1026 MAASVVA

-1062 AFALSTRILV
+1062 TFALSARILV

-1079 QFDIDRMAASAGMVG
+1079 HLDMARMAASAGMLG
-1094 LLLIALSEATRNLKG
+1094 ILLVVLSEATRNLKD
-1109 TKVDISAIMS
+1109 TKVDISAMIT
-1119 LIVFAGS
+1119 LITFAGT
-1126 AYILAKSVEVLV
+1126 AYILAKSIEVLA

-1163 RVVSKAKVNMSAGMS
+1163 RVVSKAKVNMSAGLS
-1178 LIGIGGSIYLIV
+1178 LIGIGGAIYLIV
-1190 QSMIP
+1190 QSMLP
-1195 LASMPLTAIAKS
+1195 LAAMPLTSIAKS
-1207 LGSVAIIAA
+1207 LGTVALIAA

-1240 LTMALVVISRSLMQL
+1240 LTTALTVISNNLMKL
-1255 ATLNWASLAAAGAA
+1255 ATVNWASLAAAGGA

-1317 VGALSWQQIATA
+1317 VGALSWQQIGVA
-1329 MTAVTVTIGIM
+1329 MTAITVTIGIM

-1386 ASMAAISGVLLA
+1386 ASMASISGVLLA

-1408 FGSIGGAAQ
+1408 FGSFSGAGQ
-1417 LVILGAGLMALTVPI
+1417 LVLLGVGLMAIAVPI
-1432 MLLSSLN
+1432 MLLSTLN
-1439 LIAVGVALLAL
+1439 LVAVGVALLAL
-1450 AGNLIVL
+1450 AGNLAIL
-1457 LAAAAVAQVVSGGLT
+1457 LAAGALANVVSSGLAI
-1472 LLSATLISFGVSAI
+1472 LSGTLISFGVSAI
-1486 LASTSILI
+1486 LAASSVLI
-1494 AGVGFLAFAMAI
+1494 AGLGFLAFVMAI

-1516 FKVIVDSFVT
+1516 FKTLVDSFVT
-1526 LVTSLAE
+1526 LVTSLAAN
-1533 KSPLIVASFVKMG
+1533 SPLIVASFVKMG

-1552 ARQLIPAFIR
+1552 ARQLIPEFVR
-1562 LGFDLIIAF
+1562 LGFDLLIGLI
-1571 LAGIRDKAP
+1571 AGIRDKAP

-1622 LNNVKGDLIPAITK
+1622 LNNVKGDLIPAITE
-1636 LFEEIATIVSALIKG
+1636 LFKVIAEIFTALIKG
-1651 FIGPVLNSIAEA
+1651 FIGPVLNAIAE
-1663 LEPAFQ
+1663 
-1669 VIADILTQLA
+1669 V
-1679 PALTPIIEIIGNVL
+1679 LTPVRDFIITWVQEIGPIL
-1693 TVLIENLPGILQP
+1693 QPFFEAFMSALKALFEALPGIIQP
-1706 IADTIKV
+1706 IADAIIA
-1713 LVDGIVAALEILA
+1713 IVNAIADVIRSLS
-1726 PVVDTI
+1726 DTI
-1732 VNGIVTI
+1732 IAIVGGIETVVNGIVEIFRIVGETI
-1739 IQTLAPIVQSVVDT
+1739 QAWIQGVVDV
-1753 IIIALEILGQIFTT
+1753 INGIA
-1767 IGEVIKSVIQGIVD
+1767 SVISSVGSAIKD
-1781 TINAVANVITATG
+1781 
-1794 DSIRYV
+1794 V
-1800 LEGIDNIFV
+1800 LEGV
-1809 TVGNNIKTT
+1809 GTVFTSVGESIKTA
-1818 LEAVGTVVESVGT
+1818 LEGVSTVVESVGT
-1831 AIKTALEGVG
+1831 AIKNALEGVG

-1881 GIKLIGEHGL
+1881 GIKLIGEHGA
-1891 SAAAGLGAFA
+1891 SAATGLGAF
-1901 TEALKLAGI
+1901 TIEALKLAGV
-1910 GKLGLGGTINDL
+1910 GKLGLGGTVKDL
-1922 EKLGTTLGTLS
+1922 DTLSKSLTTLGS
-1933 TGASVLVSLSA
+1933 GASVLVSLST
-1944 GFSMLSISVTTL
+1944 GFAMLAVSMTTL
-1956 SSSIPIVN
+1956 STTMPAVN
-1964 TSFES
+1964 TAFTTMSTSMTTLSTSITPVSTAFTSLIAPVTALMTTLTSVSTVFMNLNMQFQMLS
-1969 LGTSLSTI
+1969 LGMSALDASML
-1977 SGYIGPVATAFQQL
+1977 G
-1991 AIPIQQLQ
+1991 
-1999 SSLTVVA
+1999 
-2006 TAFIMFAAQI
+2006 
-2016 MMVSTSLQTVTM
+2016 
-2028 AFTNIQNGITL
+2028 IQNGVTL
-2039 LSTAFSIL
+2039 LSSSFSAM
-2047 NPIIE
+2047 PAIIE
-2052 QFSQLLI
+2052 LFNQSLI
-2059 QTQWDLQD
+2059 TTQQTLNT
-2067 FFTALSTS
+2067 FFMELANSS
-2075 TTGFTI
+2075 TGFAT
-2081 LAQAAMVGMMQ
+2081 LSQAAMEGMMQ
-2092 MQMAVQMGMMN
+2092 MQMAVQTGMMN
-2103 VQTVM
+2103 IQTVM

-2119 FAGFTEVTN
+2119 FTGFTEVTN
-2128 AVTTSM
+2128 AVTMSM
-2134 TSVSAAVQTGMLGV
+2134 TSVSTAVQTGMLGV
-2148 VNSISTSMQSVATAT
+2148 VTAISTSMQSVATAT
-2163 SVAFS
+2163 STAFS
-2168 GISTAIQSSISSIS
+2168 GISTAIQTSISSIS

-2192 SQTITSRVHE
+2192 SQTITSRVSE

-2207 TQMNATVNQI
+2207 TQMNSIVNQI
-2217 ISTMMSIMSS
+2217 VRSMMAMMSS
-2227 SISSGMSASASLVS
+2227 SISSGMSSAASLVS
-2241 SGMSY
+2241 SGMSS

-2305 HSPSRLFAKDVGKFI
+2305 HSPSRLFAKEVGKFI

-2343 DKGFSDAADS
+2343 GKGFSDAADS
-2353 VVSQGN
+2353 VVSQGDV
-2359 IFANVVSD
+2359 FANVVSD

-2431 VVNNDNSKK
+2431 VVNNDNSNK

>member
-30 LERMKKAFSKVSGK
+30 LERMKKAFSKVNGK

-72 SRLKGIFTRS
+72 SRLKGIFNRS

-132 IRSIDGLNTKVA
+132 IKSIDGLNTKVA

-429 GTYYDS
+429 GTYYDD
-435 VLEITRSLGN
+435 VLGITRSLGN

-516 TYLFTT
+516 TYLFST

-537 GFIFQQVGRGIKTVG
+537 GWIFSKVGQGISSVG
-552 RDSGSILMPLRTA
+552 KSSGSVLMPLRTA

-578 NDNAHI
+578 NENAHL

-604 RIVIFVIKDILRGFS
+604 RIVIFVIKDILKGFS
-619 QFGNNKG
+619 KFGESKG

-633 LSDVTGKMLTFV
+633 LSYVTGKLLTFV
-645 KAIEKFVLSSNKFEQ
+645 KAIEKFVMSSNKFEQ

-740 KAAFVSFDVASII
+740 KDAFVSFDVASII

-767 FKNSKGNI
+767 FKNSNNSI
-775 VDKVFDKFKEM
+775 VDLVFEKFKAM

-814 FTQSVKIGSLVMIAV
+814 FTQSVKIGSLVLIAV

-869 VTAAQNIPKGAATTM
+869 VTAAQSIPKGAATTM

-893 MASAMMALSKIDSD
+893 MASAMVALSKIDAD
-907 KMDEAVGGILVLIT
+907 KMDEAVGGIVVLIT

-927 EKMDKLKGTEAS
+927 EKMEKIKNTEAS
-939 MGKLIAFAIALRIL
+939 MGKLIAFAISLRIL

-966 KLAQGMTGV
+966 KMAQGIGGV
-975 LVLMYALVKV
+975 LVLMYGLVKV
-985 SKAMQDV
+985 SKSMQDI
-992 KVSPKSMGAM
+992 KLSPKSIGALM
-1002 MMFVLS
+1002 LFVLS
-1008 LRLLVWSVKA
+1008 LRMLVWSVKA

-1026 MGASVVA
+1026 MAASVVA

-1079 QFDIDRMAASAGMVG
+1079 HFDIARMASSAAMVG
-1094 LLLIALSEATRNLKG
+1094 ILLVVLSEATRNLKD
-1109 TKVDISAIMS
+1109 TKVDISAMMT
-1119 LIVFAGS
+1119 LITFAGS
-1126 AYILAKSVEVLV
+1126 AYILAKSIEVLT
-1138 NLPLKEMIVSVGV
+1138 NLPLKEMVASVAV
-1151 VEVLI
+1151 VEVLM

-1163 RVVSKAKVNMSAGMS
+1163 RVVSKSKVNMSAGMS
-1178 LIGIGGSIYLIV
+1178 LIGIGASIYLIV

-1195 LASMPLTAIAKS
+1195 LASMPLTSIVKS
-1207 LGSVAIIAA
+1207 LGTVALIAA
-1216 GLIGVSYIMNKVK
+1216 GLIGVSYIMNRVK

-1240 LTMALVVISRSLMQL
+1240 LTTALTVISNNLMKL
-1255 ATLNWASLAAAGAA
+1255 AGLNWASLAAAGGA
-1269 IAAVMLSLG
+1269 IAAVMISLG

-1408 FGSIGGAAQ
+1408 FGSFSGAGQ
-1417 LVILGAGLMALTVPI
+1417 LVLLGVGLMAIAVPI
-1432 MLLSSLN
+1432 MLLSTLN
-1439 LIAVGVALLAL
+1439 LVAVGVALLAL
-1450 AGNLIVL
+1450 AGNLAIL
-1457 LAAAAVAQVVSGGLT
+1457 LAAGALANVVSSGLAI
-1472 LLSATLISFGVSAI
+1472 LSGTLISFGVSAI
-1486 LASTSILI
+1486 LAASSVLI
-1494 AGVGFLAFAMAI
+1494 AGLGFLAFVMAI

-1516 FKVIVDSFVT
+1516 FKTLVDSFVT
-1526 LVTSLAE
+1526 LVTSLAAN
-1533 KSPLIVASFVKMG
+1533 SPLIVASFVKME

-1552 ARQLIPAFIR
+1552 ARQLIPEFVR
-1562 LGFDLIIAF
+1562 LGFDLLIGLI
-1571 LAGIRDKAP
+1571 AGIRDKAP

-1622 LNNVKGDLIPAITK
+1622 LNNVKGDLIPAITE
-1636 LFEEIATIVSALIKG
+1636 LFKVIAEIFTALIKG
-1651 FIGPVLNSIAEA
+1651 FIGPVLNAIAE
-1663 LEPAFQ
+1663 
-1669 VIADILTQLA
+1669 V
-1679 PALTPIIEIIGNVL
+1679 LTPVRDFIITWVQEIGPIL
-1693 TVLIENLPGILQP
+1693 QPFFEALMSALKALFEALPGIIQP
-1706 IADTIKV
+1706 LAEAIIATVNAIADVVRSLADTIIAIV
-1713 LVDGIVAALEILA
+1713 GGIETV
-1726 PVVDTI
+1726 
-1732 VNGIVTI
+1732 VNGIVEIFRIVGETI
-1739 IQTLAPIVQSVVDT
+1739 QAWIQGVVD
-1753 IIIALEILGQIFTT
+1753 
-1767 IGEVIKSVIQGIVD
+1767 VINGI
-1781 TINAVANVITATG
+1781 ANVITATG

-1800 LEGIDNIFV
+1800 LEGVDNIFV
-1809 TVGNNIKTT
+1809 SFGNNVKTT
-1818 LEAVGTVVESVGT
+1818 LEGVSNVIKTFAEG
-1831 AIKTALEGVG
+1831 IKTALEGVG

-1859 DVIRAVGDAAKSFG
+1859 DVIKAVGDAAKSFG
-1873 EGFKLLGE
+1873 EGFKLFGE
-1881 GIKLIGEHGL
+1881 GVKLVGDYGASAATGLASLTVEVAKLGASAYAGNLQGFTKDIKDLATACTSLSGAVGGL
-1891 SAAAGLGAFA
+1891 SATATAMNMISISASLLSGTLPTVNTAF
-1901 TEALKLAGI
+1901 
-1910 GKLGLGGTINDL
+1910 
-1922 EKLGTTLGTLS
+1922 TTMSTSMTTLS
-1933 TGASVLVSLSA
+1933 TSITPVSTAFTSLIAPVTALMTTLTSISA
-1944 GFSMLSISVTTL
+1944 VFMNLNMQFQMLSIGMAALDASMLGIQNGVTLL
-1956 SSSIPIVN
+1956 SSS
-1964 TSFES
+1964 F
-1969 LGTSLSTI
+1969 
-1977 SGYIGPVATAFQQL
+1977 TAMP
-1991 AIPIQQLQ
+1991 A
-1999 SSLTVVA
+1999 
-2006 TAFIMFAAQI
+2006 
-2016 MMVSTSLQTVTM
+2016 
-2028 AFTNIQNGITL
+2028 
-2039 LSTAFSIL
+2039 
-2047 NPIIE
+2047 IIE
-2052 QFSQLLI
+2052 LFNQSLI
-2059 QTQWDLQD
+2059 TTQQTMST
-2067 FFTALSTS
+2067 FFMELANSS
-2075 TTGFTI
+2075 TGFAT
-2081 LAQAAMVGMMQ
+2081 LSQAAMEGMMQ
-2092 MQMAVQMGMMN
+2092 MQMAVQTGMMN

-2148 VNSISTSMQSVATAT
+2148 VTAISTSMQSVATAT
-2163 SVAFS
+2163 STAFS

-2192 SQTITSRVHE
+2192 SQTITSRVNE

-2207 TQMNATVNQI
+2207 TQMNTIVNQI
-2217 ISTMMSIMSS
+2217 VRSMMAMMSS
-2227 SISSGMSASASLVS
+2227 SISSGMSASASRVS

-2254 NGSARSAGYNVGYYI
+2254 SGSARSAGYNVGYYI

-2325 KGIGDAMPKMV
+2325 KGISDAMPKMV
-2336 DEVTDSF
+2336 DDVTNSF
-2343 DKGFSDAADS
+2343 GKGFSSAADS
-2353 VVSQGN
+2353 VVSQGDV
-2359 IFANVVSD
+2359 FANAVSG

-2454 VNTKELARE
+2454 VNAKELARE
-2463 IQSHIKSFDDQSRR
+2463 IQSHIKSFDDQRRR
-2477 GKGEEVFW
+2477 GKGEEVLW

>member
-30 LERMKKAFSKVSGK
+30 LERMKKAFSKVNGK

-132 IRSIDGLNTKVA
+132 IKSIDGLNTKVA

-429 GTYYDS
+429 GTYYDN
-435 VLEITRSLGN
+435 VLGITRSLGN

-493 QAATVFYGFT
+493 QAATVFFGFT

-516 TYLFTT
+516 TYLFST

-537 GFIFQQVGRGIKTVG
+537 GWIFSKVGQGISSVG
-552 RDSGSILMPLRTA
+552 KSSGSILMPLRTA
-565 ADSIARFMEALRS
+565 ADAISRFMEALRS
-578 NDNAHI
+578 NENAHL

-604 RIVIFVIKDILRGFS
+604 RIVIFVIKDILKGFS
-619 QFGNNKG
+619 KFGESKG

-633 LSDVTGKMLTFV
+633 LSDVTGKLLTFV
-645 KAIEKFVLSSNKFEQ
+645 KAIEKFVMSSNKFEQ
-660 IGGTIGKVLGAIS
+660 IGGTIGKVLSAIS

-703 FNKVGGALAN
+703 FNKAGGALAN
-713 VINNIGSVM
+713 IINNIGSVM

-740 KAAFVSFDVASII
+740 KDAFVSFDVASII

-767 FKNSKGNI
+767 FKNSNNSI
-775 VDKVFDKFKEM
+775 VDLVFEKFKAM
-786 FSGGKEQATGLLDE
+786 FGGGKEQAKGLLDE

-814 FTQSVKIGSLVMIAV
+814 FTQSIKIGSLVLIAV

-869 VTAAQNIPKGAATTM
+869 VTAAQSIPKGAATTM

-893 MASAMMALSKIDSD
+893 MASAMVALSKIDAD
-907 KMDEAVGGILVLIT
+907 KMDEAVGGIVVLIT

-927 EKMDKLKGTEAS
+927 EKMEKIKNTEAS
-939 MGKLIAFAIALRIL
+939 MGKLIAFAISLRIL
-953 VWSVKALAKLEPE
+953 VWSVKSLAKLEPE
-966 KLAQGMTGV
+966 KMAQGIGGV
-975 LVLMYALVKV
+975 LVLMYGLVKV
-985 SKAMQDV
+985 SKSMQDI
-992 KVSPKSMGAM
+992 KLSPKSMGAL

-1008 LRLLVWSVKA
+1008 LRMLVWSVKA
-1018 LAKLDMMQ
+1018 LAKLDIMHMA
-1026 MGASVVA
+1026 ASVVA
-1033 VVVLLKALSSAA
+1033 VAVLLKALSSAA

-1062 AFALSTRILV
+1062 TFALSARILV

-1079 QFDIDRMAASAGMVG
+1079 NLDMARMAASAGMLG
-1094 LLLIALSEATRNLKG
+1094 ILLVVLSEATVNLKD
-1109 TKVDISAIMS
+1109 TKVDISSMMA
-1119 LIVFAGS
+1119 LITFAGS
-1126 AYILAKSVEVLV
+1126 AYILAKSIEVLA
-1138 NLPLKEMIVSVGV
+1138 NLPLKEMIASVVV

-1163 RVVSKAKVNMSAGMS
+1163 RVASKAKVNMSAGMS
-1178 LIGIGGSIYLIV
+1178 LIGIGASIYLIV

-1195 LASMPLTAIAKS
+1195 LAAMPLTSIVKS
-1207 LGSVAIIAA
+1207 LGTVALIAA
-1216 GLIGVSYIMNKVK
+1216 GLIGVSYIMNRVK
-1229 MNAKAIGSIVV
+1229 MNPKAIGSLII
-1240 LTMALVVISRSLMQL
+1240 LTSALTVISNNLMKL
-1255 ATLNWASLAAAGAA
+1255 AGLNWASLAAAGGA

-1284 AGNADSFQEVV
+1284 AGNADSLQEVV

-1408 FGSIGGAAQ
+1408 FGSFSGAGQ
-1417 LVILGAGLMALTVPI
+1417 LVLLGVGLMAIAVPI
-1432 MLLSSLN
+1432 MLLSTLN
-1439 LIAVGVALLAL
+1439 LVAVGVALLAL
-1450 AGNLIVL
+1450 AGNLAIL
-1457 LAAAAVAQVVSGGLT
+1457 LAAGALANVVSSGLAI
-1472 LLSATLISFGVSAI
+1472 LSGTLISFGVSAI
-1486 LASTSILI
+1486 LAASSVLI
-1494 AGVGFLAFAMAI
+1494 AGLGFLAFVMAI

-1516 FKVIVDSFVT
+1516 FKTLVDSFVT
-1526 LVTSLAE
+1526 LVTSLAAN
-1533 KSPLIVASFVKMG
+1533 SPLIVASFVKMG

-1552 ARQLIPAFIR
+1552 ARQLIPEFVR
-1562 LGFDLIIAF
+1562 LGFDLLIGLI
-1571 LAGIRDKAP
+1571 AGIRDKAP

-1622 LNNVKGDLIPAITK
+1622 LNNVKGDLIPAITE
-1636 LFEEIATIVSALIKG
+1636 LFKVIAEIFTALIKG
-1651 FIGPVLNSIAEA
+1651 FIGPVLNAIAE
-1663 LEPAFQ
+1663 
-1669 VIADILTQLA
+1669 V
-1679 PALTPIIEIIGNVL
+1679 LTPVRDFIITWVQEIGPIL
-1693 TVLIENLPGILQP
+1693 QPFFEAFMSALKALFEALPGIIQP
-1706 IADTIKV
+1706 IADAIIA
-1713 LVDGIVAALEILA
+1713 IVNAIADVIRSLA
-1726 PVVDTI
+1726 DTI
-1732 VNGIVTI
+1732 IAIVGGIETVVNGIVEVFRIVGETI
-1739 IQTLAPIVQSVVDT
+1739 QAWIQGVVDV
-1753 IIIALEILGQIFTT
+1753 INGIA
-1767 IGEVIKSVIQGIVD
+1767 SVISSVGSAIKD
-1781 TINAVANVITATG
+1781 
-1794 DSIRYV
+1794 V
-1800 LEGIDNIFV
+1800 LEGV
-1809 TVGNNIKTT
+1809 GTVFTSVGESIKTA
-1818 LEAVGTVVESVGT
+1818 LEGVSTVVESVGT

-1881 GIKLIGEHGL
+1881 GIKLIGDNGA
-1891 SAAAGLGAFA
+1891 SAATGLAAF
-1901 TEALKLAGI
+1901 TIEALKLAGV
-1910 GKLGLGGTINDL
+1910 GKLGLGGTVKDL
-1922 EKLGTTLGTLS
+1922 DTLSKSLTTLGA
-1933 TGASVLVSLSA
+1933 GASVLVALSS
-1944 GFSMLSISVTTL
+1944 GFAMLAVSMTTLSTTMPAVNTAFTTMSTSMTTLSTSITPVSTAFTGLIAPVTALVTTL
-1956 SSSIPIVN
+1956 ASVSAVFMN
-1964 TSFES
+1964 LNMQFQMLS
-1969 LGTSLSTI
+1969 LGMSALDASML
-1977 SGYIGPVATAFQQL
+1977 G
-1991 AIPIQQLQ
+1991 
-1999 SSLTVVA
+1999 
-2006 TAFIMFAAQI
+2006 
-2016 MMVSTSLQTVTM
+2016 
-2028 AFTNIQNGITL
+2028 IQNGVTL
-2039 LSTAFSIL
+2039 LSSSFTAM
-2047 NPIIE
+2047 PAIIE
-2052 QFSQLLI
+2052 LFNQSLI
-2059 QTQWDLQD
+2059 TTQQTMNT
-2067 FFTALSTS
+2067 FFMELTNSS
-2075 TTGFTI
+2075 TGFAT
-2081 LAQAAMVGMMQ
+2081 LSQAAMEGMMQ
-2092 MQMAVQMGMMN
+2092 MQMAVQTGMMN
-2103 VQTVM
+2103 IQTVM

-2119 FAGFTEVTN
+2119 FTGFTEVTN
-2128 AVTTSM
+2128 AVTMSM
-2134 TSVSAAVQTGMLGV
+2134 TSVSTAVQTGMLGV
-2148 VNSISTSMQSVATAT
+2148 VTAISTSMQSVATAT
-2163 SVAFS
+2163 STAFS
-2168 GISTAIQSSISSIS
+2168 GISTAIQTSISSIS

-2217 ISTMMSIMSS
+2217 ISTMMSAMSS
-2227 SISSGMSASASLVS
+2227 SISSGMSSAASLVS
-2241 SGMSY
+2241 SGMSS

-2254 NGSARSAGYNVGYYI
+2254 SGSARSAGYNVGYYI

-2305 HSPSRLFAKDVGKFI
+2305 HSPSRLFAKEVGKFI

-2343 DKGFSDAADS
+2343 GKGFSDAADS
-2353 VVSQGN
+2353 VVSQGD

-2421 GVPQQSNTST
+2421 GVPQQTSTST
-2431 VVNNDNSKK
+2431 VVNNDNSNK

-2454 VNTKELARE
+2454 VNAKELARE
-2463 IQSHIKSFDDQSRR
+2463 IQSHIKSFDDQRRR
-2477 GKGEEVFW
+2477 GKGEEVLW